1 MVHILSNARSVSPMS
16 TFNTKSLLFYQ
27 SPFVHRWENCVFT
40 GIKIC
45 LNSLNISWRTGRK
58 HSSFS
63 VISFHCSV
71 SFLPV
76 TASLLSFVCCPLP
89 AALCTVTS
97 NQVYFPPP
105 HICLTKKK
113 KNFSNGINKIVL
125 CWEEIKQGLFFYLH
139 LGFIR
144 SLYCTNS
151 TLPHVN

>member
-1 MVHILSNARSVSPMS
+1 MHSVYHCSKMVYILSNARSVSPLS

-97 NQVYFPPP
+97 
-105 HICLTKKK
+105 LTKCTFLHLTSVWPKK
-113 KNFSNGINKIVL
+113 MKKIFSNGINKIVL
-125 CWEEIKQGLFFYLH
+125 CWEEIKQGLFF
-139 LGFIR
+139 I
-144 SLYCTNS
+144 CT
-151 TLPHVN
+151 